1 MRKMPKDFNLGLVF
15 LSYLVAVTASH
26 VTLLL
31 AARVRDPHATNWKLW
46 VVSGGFAMG
55 IGIWS
60 MHFVATLALKLP
72 IRVLYDLS
80 ITALSWVFAIVACS
94 AAFIVLRGLTGKH
107 REFLLPGALIGIGIA
122 SMHYTGDA
130 SMRLSPAIKY
140 DPVLFVAS
148 VLIAIGAAT
157 AALWIA
163 FHLAKQRAVFTNFGA
178 ALVMGAAVVGMHFT
192 AVAAANFHP
201 DSVCLASGPRLD
213 EAWIAYTI
221 GGFTFVILT
230 ATMLLSAYDARL
242 SSAIAGGAEKLRQ
255 ANEQLELRVRERTR
269 TLASEEARKDAILRT
284 ALDCIVSMDARG
296 CIVEWN
302 PAAERTFGYAR
313 QEALGRVLAEL
324 IIPERL
330 REEYKAGLAHYL
342 ATGENPVI
350 GRHIEL
356 TGVRR
361 SGEEFPVEVAITVMQ
376 TGGEPLFTAHLRD
389 ITERKR
395 DEEELRRSRDAA
407 RAGSEAKSTFVATM
421 SHEIRTPLSAII
433 GMLELFSYSKLSF
446 DQREMLSAARE
457 SSRSLLTL
465 IDDILD
471 FSKIEVGKL
480 EIHPEPCSAARL
492 VDGVNATFEHVAS
505 GKGLLLTRRIDPAL
519 WPAHLI
525 DPSRLRQILTNLV
538 SNAIKFTHAG
548 TVALEVRVLETI
560 EGRQKFCVS
569 VHDSGI
575 GMSTETQRRLFEPFQ
590 QGESETSRRYGG
602 TGLGLA
608 ISRQLIELMGGTIQV
623 TSTEGLGTRVTV
635 TLAAEQASVSAIR
648 DDGQSP
654 SGERAPVAVS
664 APAGTKLL
672 IVDDHPVNL
681 AMLKRQLKVLGLEAD
696 TASSGLEALAKWR
709 REGHNLVI
717 TDLQMPEMDG
727 YTFARAIRAEQDQ
740 GKTRKPTVVAFT
752 ANTQSEALEQCL
764 DAGMDDYLTKPAELV
779 TLRAK
784 LAQWL
789 GSDAPLRTAPSA
801 RPASAPGGNPIDRAR
816 IQQLA
821 GGPQGI
827 AEVLAE
833 LESGVRA
840 DIAALQVALESANCA
855 ALRRAAHRIKGSAL
869 TIGAERL
876 AALAARIVDAPAGV
890 DAAQLMSGAHA
901 LLDELEGVLVSA
913 RVHRNAAPS

>member
-1 MRKMPKDFNLGLVF
+1 MPKDFNLGLVF

-31 AARVRDPHATNWKLW
+31 AARVRDPHSTNWKLW

-72 IRVLYDLS
+72 IRVLYDLPL
-80 ITALSWVFAIVACS
+80 TALSWVFAIVACS
-94 AAFIVLRGLTGKH
+94 AAFIVLRRLTGKH

-130 SMRLSPAIKY
+130 SMRLSPGIQY

-148 VLIAIGAAT
+148 ILIAIGAAT

-192 AVAAANFHP
+192 AVAAAKFDIN
-201 DSVCLASGPRLD
+201 SVCLAAGPILD
-213 EAWIAYTI
+213 EEWMAYTI

-242 SSAIAGGAEKLRQ
+242 TSAIAGGAEKLRQ
-255 ANEQLELRVRERTR
+255 ANEQLERRVRERT
-269 TLASEEARKDAILRT
+269 
-284 ALDCIVSMDARG
+284 
-296 CIVEWN
+296 
-302 PAAERTFGYAR
+302 
-313 QEALGRVLAEL
+313 
-324 IIPERL
+324 
-330 REEYKAGLAHYL
+330 
-342 ATGENPVI
+342 
-350 GRHIEL
+350 
-356 TGVRR
+356 
-361 SGEEFPVEVAITVMQ
+361 
-376 TGGEPLFTAHLRD
+376 
-389 ITERKR
+389 
-395 DEEELRRSRDAA
+395 EELRHSRDAA
-407 RAGSEAKSTFVATM
+407 RAGSEAKSAFVATM
-421 SHEIRTPLSAII
+421 SHEIRTPMNAMI
-433 GMLELFSYSKLSF
+433 GMLELLSYSKLSS
-446 DQREMLSAARE
+446 DQREMLSAASD

-480 EIHPEPCSAARL
+480 EIHPEPCSVARL
-492 VDGVNATFEHVAS
+492 VDGVNATFKHVAS

-525 DPSRLRQILTNLV
+525 DPSRLRQVLTNLV
-538 SNAIKFTHAG
+538 SNAIKFTHTG
-548 TVALEVRVLETI
+548 TVSLEVKVLQTTDA
-560 EGRQKFCVS
+560 RQNLCFT

-575 GMSTETQRRLFEPFQ
+575 GMSAETQRRLFEPFQ

-608 ISRQLIELMGGTIQV
+608 ISRQLIELMGGAIQI
-623 TSTEGLGTRVTV
+623 TSREGLGTRVSV
-635 TLAAEQASVSAIR
+635 TLAAEPAAVSAIR
-648 DDGQSP
+648 DGEQAR
-654 SGERAPVAVS
+654 SGKLAPVAVY

-696 TASSGLEALAKWR
+696 TASSGTEALAKWR

-727 YTFARAIRAEQDQ
+727 YTFARAIRCEQDQ
-740 GKTRKPTVVAFT
+740 GNKPTVVAFT
-752 ANTQSEALEQCL
+752 ANTHSEALDRCM

-779 TLRAK
+779 ALRAK
-784 LAQWL
+784 LKQWL
-789 GSDAPLRTAPSA
+789 GSGAPLRSAPSA
-801 RPASAPGGNPIDRAR
+801 RPASAPGENPIDRAR

-827 AEVLAE
+827 AEVLAQ

-876 AALAARIVDAPAGV
+876 AALAARVVDAPDGV
-890 DAAQLMSGAHA
+890 DAPQLMSSAHP
-901 LLDELEGVLVSA
+901 LLDELERVLVSA
-913 RVHRNAAPS
+913 RVHRNAPSS

>member
-1 MRKMPKDFNLGLVF
+1 MPKDFNLGLVF

-31 AARVRDPHATNWKLW
+31 AARVRDPNATNWKLW

-60 MHFVATLALKLP
+60 MHFVATLALRLP
-72 IRVLYDLS
+72 ISVLYDLS
-80 ITALSWVFAIVACS
+80 FTALSWVFAIVACS
-94 AAFIVLRGLTGKH
+94 AAFIVLRRLTGKH

-130 SMRLSPAIKY
+130 SMRLSPGIRY

-148 VLIAIGAAT
+148 ILIAIGAAT

-201 DSVCLASGPRLD
+201 DSICLASGPRLD
-213 EAWIAYTI
+213 EEWMAYTI
-221 GGFTFVILT
+221 GGFTFLILT

-242 SSAIAGGAEKLRQ
+242 SSAIAGGAEQLRQ
-255 ANEQLELRVRERTR
+255 ANEQLERRVRERT
-269 TLASEEARKDAILRT
+269 
-284 ALDCIVSMDARG
+284 
-296 CIVEWN
+296 
-302 PAAERTFGYAR
+302 
-313 QEALGRVLAEL
+313 
-324 IIPERL
+324 
-330 REEYKAGLAHYL
+330 
-342 ATGENPVI
+342 
-350 GRHIEL
+350 
-356 TGVRR
+356 
-361 SGEEFPVEVAITVMQ
+361 
-376 TGGEPLFTAHLRD
+376 
-389 ITERKR
+389 
-395 DEEELRRSRDAA
+395 EELRRAHDAA
-407 RAGSEAKSTFVATM
+407 RAGSQAKSAFVATM
-421 SHEIRTPLSAII
+421 SHEIRTPLNAVI
-433 GMLELFSYSKLSF
+433 GMLELFSYSKLSG

-457 SSRSLLTL
+457 SSRSLLML

-480 EIHPEPCSAARL
+480 EIHPQPCSVARL
-492 VDGVNATFEHVAS
+492 VDGVHDTFEHAAS

-525 DPSRLRQILTNLV
+525 DPSRLRQVLTNLV
-538 SNAIKFTHAG
+538 SNAIKFTHTG
-548 TVALEVRVLETI
+548 TVSLEVKALEPKPED
-560 EGRQKFCVS
+560 GPARQTLCFS

-575 GMSTETQRRLFEPFQ
+575 GMSPETQRRLFEPFQ
-590 QGESETSRRYGG
+590 QGQSETSRRYGG

-608 ISRQLIELMGGTIQV
+608 ISRQLIGLMGGSIQI
-623 TSTEGLGTRVTV
+623 TSTEGLGTRVLV
-635 TLAAEQASVSAIR
+635 TLAAGQASASAIR
-648 DDGQSP
+648 DEEP
-654 SGERAPVAVS
+654 ASGGARAPVPVA
-664 APAGTKLL
+664 APAGTRIL

-696 TASSGLEALAKWR
+696 TAASGLEALGKWR
-709 REGHNLVI
+709 REGHSLVI

-727 YTFARAIRAEQDQ
+727 YAFARAIRAEQDQ
-740 GKTRKPTVVAFT
+740 SGKRKPTVVAFT
-752 ANTQSEALEQCL
+752 ANTHSEALEQCI
-764 DAGMDDYLTKPAELV
+764 DAGMDDYVTKPAELV

-789 GSDAPLRTAPSA
+789 GSDAPLKSAPSA
-801 RPASAPGGNPIDRAR
+801 ASAGAPPGNPIDRAR

-840 DIAALQVALESANCA
+840 DIAALQGALEGANGP

-876 AALAARIVDAPAGV
+876 AAFAARIMDAPAAV
-890 DAAQLMSGAHA
+890 DAAQLMSSAQA
-901 LLDELEGVLVSA
+901 LLDELERVLAAA
-913 RVHRNAAPS
+913 RVQRSATPS

>member
-1 MRKMPKDFNLGLVF
+1 VPKDFNLGLVF

-80 ITALSWVFAIVACS
+80 ITALSWVLAIVACS
-94 AAFIVLRGLTGKH
+94 AAFIVLRRLTGKH

-130 SMRLSPAIKY
+130 SMRLSPGIRY
-140 DPVLFVAS
+140 DPLLFVLS
-148 VLIAIGAAT
+148 ILIAIGAAT

-163 FHLAKQRAVFTNFGA
+163 FHLAKQRAVWTNFGA

-192 AVAAANFHP
+192 AVAAARFHP
-201 DSVCLASGPRLD
+201 ESICLAAGLRLD
-213 EAWIAYTI
+213 EEWMAYTI

-242 SSAIAGGAEKLRQ
+242 SSAIASGAEKLRH
-255 ANEQLELRVRERTR
+255 ANEQLELRVRERTQ
-269 TLASEEARKDAILRT
+269 TLAREEARKDAILRT

-302 PAAERTFGYAR
+302 PAAERTFDCPR
-313 QEALGRVLAEL
+313 EEALGRVLSEL
-324 IIPERL
+324 VIGLER
-330 REEYKAGLAHYL
+330 YL
-342 ATGENPVI
+342 GTGEKPAI
-350 GRHIEL
+350 GRRIEL

-361 SGEEFPVEVAITVMQ
+361 SGEQFPLEVAITA
-376 TGGEPLFTAHLRD
+376 THAGGEPLFTAHLRD

-395 DEEELRRSRDAA
+395 AEEELRRSHDAA
-407 RAGSEAKSTFVATM
+407 RAGSEAKSAFVATM
-421 SHEIRTPLSAII
+421 SHEIRTPLNAII
-433 GMLELFSYSKLSF
+433 GMLELFSYSKLSL

-480 EIHPEPCSAARL
+480 EIRPRPYSVARL
-492 VDGVNATFEHVAS
+492 VDGVIGTFEHLAS
-505 GKGLLLTRRIDPAL
+505 GKGLLLRRRMDPAL

-525 DPSRLRQILTNLV
+525 DPSRLRQVLANLV
-538 SNAIKFTHAG
+538 SNAIKFTHTG
-548 TVALEVRVLETI
+548 TVALEVKVLEAG
-560 EGRQKFCVS
+560 EGRQKLCFS

-575 GMSTETQRRLFEPFQ
+575 GMSAATQERLFEPFQ

-608 ISRQLIELMGGTIQV
+608 ISRQLIELMGGAIQV
-623 TSTEGLGTRVTV
+623 TSTEGLGTRVAV
-635 TLAAEQASVSAIR
+635 TLAAEQASAGTLRDEEHVSTGAR
-648 DDGQSP
+648 GP
-654 SGERAPVAVS
+654 APLS
-664 APAGTKLL
+664 APAGSRLL

-696 TASSGLEALAKWR
+696 TAASGVEALAKWR
-709 REGHNLVI
+709 RDGHTLVI
-717 TDLQMPEMDG
+717 SDLQMPEMDG
-727 YTFARAIRAEQDQ
+727 FNLARAIRAEQ
-740 GKTRKPTVVAFT
+740 GGAKRKPTVIAFT
-752 ANTQSEALEQCL
+752 ANTQSDALEQCL
-764 DAGMDDYLTKPAELV
+764 AAGMDDYLTKPAELV

-789 GSDAPLRTAPSA
+789 GSGG
-801 RPASAPGGNPIDRAR
+801 PGAGAIDRAR

-821 GGPQGI
+821 GDPQGMT
-827 AEVLAE
+827 EVLAE

-840 DIAALQVALESANCA
+840 DIAALQVALESTNWPAV
-855 ALRRAAHRIKGSAL
+855 RRAAHRIKGSAL
-869 TIGAERL
+869 TIGAEKL
-876 AALAARIVDAPAGV
+876 AALAASVLDAPA
-890 DAAQLMSGAHA
+890 AAEGAPLMRRANA
-901 LLDELEGVLVSA
+901 LLAELERVLLAA
-913 RVHRNAAPS
+913 RAR

>member
-1 MRKMPKDFNLGLVF
+1 MPKDFNLGLVF

-31 AARVRDPHATNWKLW
+31 AARVRDPHSTRWKLW

-60 MHFVATLALKLP
+60 MHFVATLALRLP
-72 IRVLYDLS
+72 IHIVYDLS
-80 ITALSWVFAIVACS
+80 LTALSWVFAIVACG
-94 AAFIVLRGLTGKH
+94 AAFIVLRRLTGKH

-130 SMRLSPAIKY
+130 SMRLSPGIQY

-192 AVAAANFHP
+192 AVAAAKFDIN
-201 DSVCLASGPRLD
+201 SICLAAGPILD
-213 EAWIAYTI
+213 EEWMAYTI
-221 GGFTFVILT
+221 GGFTFFILT

-242 SSAIAGGAEKLRQ
+242 TSAIASGAEKLRQ
-255 ANEQLELRVRERTR
+255 ANEQLELRVHERTQ

-284 ALDCIVSMDARG
+284 ALDCIISMDERG
-296 CIVEWN
+296 CIAEWN
-302 PAAERTFGYAR
+302 PAAERTFGIVR
-313 QEALGRVLAEL
+313 ERALGRSLADL
-324 IIPERL
+324 IIPQRL
-330 REEYKAGLAHYL
+330 REAHKGGLARYL
-342 ATGENPVI
+342 ATGEQKVI
-350 GRHIEL
+350 GKRIEL
-356 TGVRR
+356 TAVRA

-376 TGGEPLFTAHLRD
+376 AGGERLFTAHLRD

-395 DEEELRRSRDAA
+395 AEEELRQSRDAA
-407 RAGSEAKSTFVATM
+407 RAGSEAKSAFVATM
-421 SHEIRTPLSAII
+421 SHEIRTPMNAMI
-433 GMLELFSYSKLSF
+433 GMLELLSYSKLNS
-446 DQREMLSAARE
+446 DQREMLSAARD

-471 FSKIEVGKL
+471 FSKIEVGKV
-480 EIHPEPCSAARL
+480 EIQPEACSVVRL
-492 VDGVNATFEHVAS
+492 VDGVNATFKHVAS
-505 GKGLLLTRRIDPAL
+505 EKGLLLTQRIDPAL

-525 DPSRLRQILTNLV
+525 DPSRLRQVLTNLV

-548 TVALEVRVLETI
+548 TVSLEVKVLETI
-560 EGRQKFCVS
+560 GERQNLCFS

-575 GMSTETQRRLFEPFQ
+575 GMSAETQGRLFEPFQ
-590 QGESETSRRYGG
+590 QGESDTSRRYGG

-635 TLAAEQASVSAIR
+635 TLPAERA
-648 DDGQSP
+648 SP
-654 SGERAPVAVS
+654 SALRDGGETSDGKRAPVAVY

-696 TASSGLEALAKWR
+696 TATSGTEALAKWR
-709 REGHNLVI
+709 REGYNLVI

-727 YTFARAIRAEQDQ
+727 YSFARAIRAEQDRASR
-740 GKTRKPTVVAFT
+740 GKPTVVAFT
-752 ANTQSEALEQCL
+752 ANTHSDALAQCR

-789 GSDAPLRTAPSA
+789 GSEAPLRTASGE
-801 RPASAPGGNPIDRAR
+801 RPAGTPGGNPIDRAR

-821 GGPQGI
+821 GGPEGI
-827 AEVLAE
+827 AEVLKE
-833 LESGVRA
+833 LESGVRV
-840 DIAALQVALESANCA
+840 DIAALQVALESADCA
-855 ALRRAAHRIKGSAL
+855 ALRSAAHRIKGSAL

-876 AALAARIVDAPAGV
+876 AAMAARVVDAPAGM
-890 DAAQLMSGAHA
+890 DAPQLMGSAHA
-901 LLDELEGVLVSA
+901 LLDELQRVLASA
-913 RVHRNAAPS
+913 RGQQNAPS

>member
-1 MRKMPKDFNLGLVF
+1 MPKDFNLGLVF

-94 AAFIVLRGLTGKH
+94 AAFIVLRRLTGKH

-130 SMRLSPAIKY
+130 SMRLSPGIRY

-148 VLIAIGAAT
+148 ILIAISAAT

-163 FHLAKQRAVFTNFGA
+163 FHLAKQRAVWTNFGA

-192 AVAAANFHP
+192 AVAAAQFHP
-201 DSVCLASGPRLD
+201 ASVCLASGLRLD
-213 EAWIAYTI
+213 EEWMAYTI

-242 SSAIAGGAEKLRQ
+242 SSAIAAGAEKLRQ
-255 ANEQLELRVRERTR
+255 ANEQLELRVRERT
-269 TLASEEARKDAILRT
+269 
-284 ALDCIVSMDARG
+284 
-296 CIVEWN
+296 
-302 PAAERTFGYAR
+302 
-313 QEALGRVLAEL
+313 QEL
-324 IIPERL
+324 
-330 REEYKAGLAHYL
+330 H
-342 ATGENPVI
+342 
-350 GRHIEL
+350 
-356 TGVRR
+356 
-361 SGEEFPVEVAITVMQ
+361 
-376 TGGEPLFTAHLRD
+376 
-389 ITERKR
+389 
-395 DEEELRRSRDAA
+395 RSRDAA
-407 RAGSEAKSTFVATM
+407 RAGSEAKSAFVATM
-421 SHEIRTPLSAII
+421 SHEIRTPMSAII
-433 GMLELFSYSKLSF
+433 GMLELFSYSKLSI

-480 EIHPEPCSAARL
+480 EIHPQPCSVARL

-505 GKGLLLTRRIDPAL
+505 GKGLLLTRRIDAAL

-538 SNAIKFTHAG
+538 SNAIKFTHTG
-548 TVALEVRVLETI
+548 TVILEVKVREAG
-560 EGRQKFCVS
+560 EGRQKLCFS

-623 TSTEGLGTRVTV
+623 TSTEGLGTRVSV
-635 TLAAEQASVSAIR
+635 TLAAEQASVSTIR
-648 DDGQSP
+648 DDGQTSG
-654 SGERAPVAVS
+654 GERAPVAVS

-740 GKTRKPTVVAFT
+740 GKKRKPTVVAFT
-752 ANTQSEALEQCL
+752 ANTQSEALEQCM

-801 RPASAPGGNPIDRAR
+801 RPARAPDGNPIDRAR

-833 LESGVRA
+833 LESGARA

-869 TIGAERL
+869 TIGAEGL
-876 AALAARIVDAPAGV
+876 AALAARVVDAPAGV
-890 DAAQLMSGAHA
+890 DAPQLMSSAHA
-901 LLDELEGVLVSA
+901 LLDELERVLASA
-913 RVHRNAAPS
+913 RVHRNAPSS

>member
-1 MRKMPKDFNLGLVF
+1 MPKDFNLGLVF

-46 VVSGGFAMG
+46 VASGGFAMG

-80 ITALSWVFAIVACS
+80 LTALSWLFAIGACS
-94 AAFIVLRGLTGKH
+94 AAFIVLRRLTGKH

-130 SMRLSPAIKY
+130 SMRLEPGIRY
-140 DPVLFVAS
+140 DPLLFVAS
-148 VLIAIGAAT
+148 ILIAIGAAT

-192 AVAAANFHP
+192 AVAAANFDP
-201 DSVCLASGPRLD
+201 GSICLASGPRLD
-213 EAWIAYTI
+213 EEWMAYTI

-255 ANEQLELRVRERTR
+255 ANEQLELRVLERTR

-296 CIVEWN
+296 RIVEWN

-324 IIPERL
+324 
-330 REEYKAGLAHYL
+330 
-342 ATGENPVI
+342 VI
-350 GRHIEL
+350 GLERYLGTSERQAIGRRIEL

-361 SGEEFPVEVAITVMQ
+361 SGESFPVEVAITVMQ
-376 TGGEPLFTAHLRD
+376 EGGEPLFTAYVRD
-389 ITERKR
+389 ITERKLA
-395 DEEELRRSRDAA
+395 EEELRRSHDAA
-407 RAGSEAKSTFVATM
+407 RAGSQAKSAFVATM
-421 SHEIRTPLSAII
+421 SHEIRTPLNAII
-433 GMLELFSYSKLSF
+433 GMLELFSYSKLSI

-457 SSRSLLTL
+457 SSRSLLML

-471 FSKIEVGKL
+471 FSKIEVGRL
-480 EIHPEPCSAARL
+480 EIHPEPCSVARL
-492 VDGVNATFEHVAS
+492 VDGVNATFEHLAS
-505 GKGLLLTRRIDPAL
+505 SKGLLLTRRIDPAL

-525 DPSRLRQILTNLV
+525 DPSRLRQILNNLV

-548 TVALEVRVLETI
+548 TVILEARVLGTG
-560 EGRQKFCVS
+560 EGRQKLCFS

-575 GMSTETQRRLFEPFQ
+575 GMSPETQRRLFEPFQ
-590 QGESETSRRYGG
+590 QGESQTSRRYGG

-608 ISRQLIELMGGTIQV
+608 ISRQLIELMGGRIQV
-623 TSTEGLGTRVTV
+623 TSTEGLGTRVSV
-635 TLAAEQASVSAIR
+635 TLAAEQASVEAIR
-648 DDGQSP
+648 DDAHASRA
-654 SGERAPVAVS
+654 RAPLPVS
-664 APAGTKLL
+664 APAGARLL
-672 IVDDHPVNL
+672 IVDDHPINL

-696 TASSGLEALAKWR
+696 TASSGVEGLLKWR
-709 REGHNLVI
+709 RDGHTLVI

-727 YTFARAIRAEQDQ
+727 YAFARAIRAEQHHAKQ
-740 GKTRKPTVVAFT
+740 RKPMVVAFT
-752 ANTQSEALEQCL
+752 ANTHSEALGQCM

-784 LAQWL
+784 LTQWL
-789 GSDAPLRTAPSA
+789 GSDASLKTAPLA
-801 RPASAPGGNPIDRAR
+801 TRPVAAPATTTIDRAR

-821 GGPQGI
+821 GGPEGI
-827 AEVLAE
+827 AEVLAQ

-855 ALRRAAHRIKGSAL
+855 ALRSAAHRIKGSAL
-869 TIGAERL
+869 TIGADNL
-876 AALAARIVDAPAGV
+876 AALATRVV
-890 DAAQLMSGAHA
+890 DAAADIDPRQLMSNART
-901 LLDELEGVLVSA
+901 LLDDLERVLVSA
-913 RVHRNAAPS
+913 RVQRNAPSS

>member
-1 MRKMPKDFNLGLVF
+1 MPKDFNLGLVF

-46 VVSGGFAMG
+46 VACGGFAMG

-72 IRVLYDLS
+72 IHVLYDLW
-80 ITALSWVFAIVACS
+80 ITALSWVFAIVACG
-94 AAFIVLRGLTGKH
+94 AAFIVLRRLTGKH

-130 SMRLSPAIKY
+130 SMRLSPGIRY
-140 DPVLFVAS
+140 DPLLFVAS
-148 VLIAIGAAT
+148 ILIAIGAAT

-163 FHLAKQRAVFTNFGA
+163 FHLARQRAVFTNFGA

-192 AVAAANFHP
+192 AVAAAEFHP
-201 DSVCLASGPRLD
+201 ASICLATGLRLD
-213 EAWIAYTI
+213 EEWMAYTI

-255 ANEQLELRVRERTR
+255 ANEQLELRVRERT
-269 TLASEEARKDAILRT
+269 
-284 ALDCIVSMDARG
+284 
-296 CIVEWN
+296 
-302 PAAERTFGYAR
+302 
-313 QEALGRVLAEL
+313 
-324 IIPERL
+324 
-330 REEYKAGLAHYL
+330 
-342 ATGENPVI
+342 
-350 GRHIEL
+350 
-356 TGVRR
+356 
-361 SGEEFPVEVAITVMQ
+361 
-376 TGGEPLFTAHLRD
+376 
-389 ITERKR
+389 
-395 DEEELRRSRDAA
+395 EELRRAHDAA
-407 RAGSEAKSTFVATM
+407 RAGSAAKSAFVATM
-421 SHEIRTPLSAII
+421 SHEIRTPLNAII
-433 GMLELFSYSKLSF
+433 GMLELFSYSRLSL

-457 SSRSLLTL
+457 SSRSLLAL
-465 IDDILD
+465 IDDVLD

-480 EIHPEPCSAARL
+480 EIRPQPCSVPRL
-492 VDGVNATFEHVAS
+492 IDGVIATFEHVAS

-519 WPAHLI
+519 SPAHLV
-525 DPSRLRQILTNLV
+525 DPSRLRQILANLV
-538 SNAIKFTHAG
+538 SNAVKFTHAG
-548 TVALEVRVLETI
+548 TVALEVKVQAAS
-560 EGRQKFCVS
+560 EGRQTLCFS

-575 GMSTETQRRLFEPFQ
+575 GMSAETQRRLFEPFQ

-602 TGLGLA
+602 TGLGLT

-623 TSTEGLGTRVTV
+623 TSTEGLGTRVSV
-635 TLAAEQASVSAIR
+635 TLAAEQASVSAIP
-648 DDGQSP
+648 DEGQTAR
-654 SGERAPVAVS
+654 GERAPVAIS

-696 TASSGLEALAKWR
+696 TAASGVEALAKWR

-727 YTFARAIRAEQDQ
+727 YAFARAIRAEQDQ
-740 GKTRKPTVVAFT
+740 EKKRKPTVVAFT
-752 ANTQSEALEQCL
+752 ANTHSEALEQCIN
-764 DAGMDDYLTKPAELV
+764 AGMDDYLTKPAELL

-784 LAQWL
+784 LTRWL
-789 GSDAPLRTAPSA
+789 GSAPE
-801 RPASAPGGNPIDRAR
+801 GNPIDRAR

-827 AEVLAE
+827 AEVLGE

-840 DIAALQVALESANCA
+840 DIAAVQVALEMSNDG

-876 AALAARIVDAPAGV
+876 ATLAASIADPRTGV
-890 DAAQLMSGAHA
+890 EPPELMSSARG
-901 LLDELEGVLVSA
+901 LLDELERVLVSA
-913 RVHRNAAPS
+913 RVHRNA

>member
-1 MRKMPKDFNLGLVF
+1 MPQMPKDFNLGLVF

-80 ITALSWVFAIVACS
+80 LTALSWLFAIGACS
-94 AAFIVLRGLTGKH
+94 AAFIILRRLTGKH

-130 SMRLSPAIKY
+130 SMRLSPGIRY

-148 VLIAIGAAT
+148 ILIAMGAAT

-201 DSVCLASGPRLD
+201 ESICLASGPRLD
-213 EAWIAYTI
+213 EEWMAYTI

-242 SSAIAGGAEKLRQ
+242 SSAIAGGAEKLRH
-255 ANEQLELRVRERTR
+255 ANEQLELRVLERTR

-296 CIVEWN
+296 RIVEWN
-302 PAAERTFGYAR
+302 PAAERTFGFTR
-313 QEALGRVLAEL
+313 QEALGRVLAVL
-324 IIPERL
+324 VTGLER
-330 REEYKAGLAHYL
+330 YL
-342 ATGENPVI
+342 GNGEGQAI
-350 GRHIEL
+350 GRRMEL

-361 SGEEFPVEVAITVMQ
+361 SGEPFPVEVAITVIQ
-376 TGGEPLFTAHLRD
+376 EGGEPLFTAYVRD
-389 ITERKR
+389 ITERKLA
-395 DEEELRRSRDAA
+395 EEELRRSHDAA
-407 RAGSEAKSTFVATM
+407 RAGSQAKSAFVATM
-421 SHEIRTPLSAII
+421 SHEIRTPLNAII
-433 GMLELFSYSKLSF
+433 GMLELFAYSKLSV

-457 SSRSLLTL
+457 SSRSLLML

-471 FSKIEVGKL
+471 FSKIEVGRL
-480 EIHPEPCSAARL
+480 EIHPEPCSVARL
-492 VDGVNATFEHVAS
+492 VDGVNATFEHLAS
-505 GKGLLLTRRIDPAL
+505 SKGLLLTRRIDPAL
-519 WPAHLI
+519 APAHLI
-525 DPSRLRQILTNLV
+525 DPSRLRQILNNLV

-548 TVALEVRVLETI
+548 TVILEVKVLGAA
-560 EGRQKFCVS
+560 EGRQELGFS
-569 VHDSGI
+569 VQDSGI
-575 GMSTETQRRLFEPFQ
+575 GMSVETQRRLFEPFQ
-590 QGESETSRRYGG
+590 QGESQTSRRYGG

-608 ISRQLIELMGGTIQV
+608 ISRQLIELMGGRIQV
-623 TSTEGLGTRVTV
+623 TSTVGLGTRVSV
-635 TLAAEQASVSAIR
+635 TLAAEQASVEAIR
-648 DDGQSP
+648 EEGHASTA
-654 SGERAPVAVS
+654 RAPVPVP

-696 TASSGLEALAKWR
+696 TASSGLDALAKWR
-709 REGHNLVI
+709 REGHTLVI

-727 YTFARAIRAEQDQ
+727 YAFARAVRAEQDQ
-740 GKTRKPTVVAFT
+740 SRHRKPMVVAFT
-752 ANTQSEALEQCL
+752 ANTHSEALGQCM
-764 DAGMDDYLTKPAELV
+764 DAGMDDYLTKPAELAS
-779 TLRAK
+779 LRAK
-784 LAQWL
+784 LTQWL
-789 GSDAPLRTAPSA
+789 GSDASLRTAPSTTRA
-801 RPASAPGGNPIDRAR
+801 VGAPAGNAIDRAR

-821 GGPQGI
+821 GGPEGI
-827 AEVLAE
+827 AEVLAQ
-833 LESGVRA
+833 LESGVRS
-840 DIAALQVALESANCA
+840 DIAALQVALESANGA
-855 ALRRAAHRIKGSAL
+855 ALRSAAHRIKGSAL
-869 TIGAERL
+869 TIGADNL
-876 AALAARIVDAPAGV
+876 AALAARVV
-890 DAAQLMSGAHA
+890 DAAADIGLPQLTSNARA
-901 LLDELEGVLVSA
+901 LLDDLERVLVSA
-913 RVHRNAAPS
+913 RIQRNAASS